1 MWGTFWDVCLFLC
14 LTSYSCLPLTSGP
27 VLIILSTG
35 DGHDGGDSG
44 NQGLK
49 YEVRVKQIPL
59 GLRPLS
65 RRQHRTGIDSLS
77 ILILVAKWI
86 HFTLFWTIL
95 YYETK
100 SVHFLGLMNSAIT
113 FLWNPLKSSPRVP

>member
-86 HFTLFWTIL
+86 HFTLFGIIL
-95 YYETK
+95 PNIKQKVY
-100 SVHFLGLMNSAIT
+100 T
-113 FLWNPLKSSPRVP
+113 FGGV